1 MNKKKF
7 IVCSIVLL
15 LLLILIVYL
24 CIINSTK
31 NTESKIEKNNTIN
44 NNQNLSVDIDQKNDS
59 ILNTEDSIESK
70 NNENN
75 NISDSELESTESN
88 NEIYET
94 QVQVESKP
102 TIVVE
107 TPKQNN
113 IWDELGISEYDYYNK
128 PAHSW
133 AKVDFKVSDYGNYEA
148 TLDACKKY
156 GDEYTNEYGGRYFC
170 YSINSYSNDYLGEM
184 IEFS

>member
-1 MNKKKF
+1 M
-7 IVCSIVLL
+7 
-15 LLLILIVYL
+15 IVYL

-88 NEIYET
+88 N
-94 QVQVESKP
+94 
-102 TIVVE
+102 
-107 TPKQNN
+107 
-113 IWDELGISEYDYYNK
+113 
-128 PAHSW
+128 
-133 AKVDFKVSDYGNYEA
+133 
-148 TLDACKKY
+148 
-156 GDEYTNEYGGRYFC
+156 
-170 YSINSYSNDYLGEM
+170 
-184 IEFS
+184 